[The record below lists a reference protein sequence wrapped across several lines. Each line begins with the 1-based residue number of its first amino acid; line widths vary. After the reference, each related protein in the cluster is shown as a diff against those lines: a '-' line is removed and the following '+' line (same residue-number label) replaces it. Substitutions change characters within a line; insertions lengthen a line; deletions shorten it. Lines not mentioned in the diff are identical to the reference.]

1 MRTNKGFTLLEVLIV
16 VVIAVSVAAFGVP
29 AYKKSQ
35 ERNRYLAA
43 QGVLMDL
50 GNAVRTFRQD
60 LKIDCIS
67 NKVDVKTFP
76 YSTTDDVQL
85 AYSWQTT
92 TQEGD
97 LSSLTTDAAMG
108 AAMFTRK
115 YMSPIQFPTG
125 TSVYKGYSFY
135 ICPQNSSSPSNC
147 CGGDSS
153 VVACTTN
160 GIKTSEYEWARYH
173 KNGMITQKN

>member
-1 MRTNKGFTLLEVLIV
+1 MRKSNKGFTLLEVLIV
-16 VVIAVSVAAFGVP
+16 VVIAVCVAAFGVP

-76 YSTTDDVQL
+76 YSTTAVQL
-85 AYSWQTT
+85 AYSWQKN

-97 LSSLTTDAAMG
+97 LSSLTTNAAMG

-115 YMSPIQFPTG
+115 YLAPIPF
-125 TSVYKGYSFY
+125 TSGSTFKGYTFFL
-135 ICPQNSSSPSNC
+135 CPQTTSSSSYC
-147 CGGDSS
+147 CGGDST
-153 VVACTTN
+153 VVACTRNTSSTN
-160 GIKTSEYEWARYH
+160 YQWARYH
-173 KNGMITQKN
+173 KDGSITQSN

>member
-1 MRTNKGFTLLEVLIV
+1 MRKTNKGFTLLEVLIV

-60 LKIDCIS
+60 LRINCIAEGKS
-67 NKVDVKTFP
+67 LKTFP
-76 YSTTDDVQL
+76 YTASAAQL
-85 AYSWQTT
+85 LSSWQTT
-92 TQEGD
+92 TQE
-97 LSSLTTDAAMG
+97 SEFCSLTSNAAMG

-115 YMSPIQFPTG
+115 YMAPISF
-125 TSVYKGYSFY
+125 TSGSTFKGYSFFL
-135 ICPQNSSSPSNC
+135 CPQNTSSSSYC
-147 CGGDSS
+147 CGSDSS
-153 VVACTTN
+153 VVACIRN
-160 GIKTSEYEWARYH
+160 TSSSNYAWARYH
-173 KNGMITQKN
+173 KDGTITQSN

>member
-50 GNAVRTFRQD
+50 GNAVRTLRQD
-60 LKIDCIS
+60 LAIS
-67 NKVDVKTFP
+67 SSRTFP
-76 YSTTDDVQL
+76 ISSATQL
-85 AYSWQTT
+85 LSSWQTT
-92 TQEGD
+92 TQEGELAD
-97 LSSLTTDAAMG
+97 LSTDADLG

-135 ICPQNSSSPSNC
+135 ICPQNSSSTSNC

-160 GIKTSEYEWARYH
+160 GISSSNYEWARYH

>member
-1 MRTNKGFTLLEVLIV
+1 MRKSNKGFTLLEVLIV

-67 NKVDVKTFP
+67 NGVDVKTFP
-76 YSTTDDVQL
+76 YSTTAVQL
-85 AYSWQTT
+85 AY
-92 TQEGD
+92 
-97 LSSLTTDAAMG
+97 
-108 AAMFTRK
+108 
-115 YMSPIQFPTG
+115 
-125 TSVYKGYSFY
+125 V
-135 ICPQNSSSPSNC
+135 
-147 CGGDSS
+147 
-153 VVACTTN
+153 
-160 GIKTSEYEWARYH
+160 
-173 KNGMITQKN
+173 

>member
-1 MRTNKGFTLLEVLIV
+1 MRKSNKGFTLLEVLIV

-60 LKIDCIS
+60 LRIS
-67 NKVDVKTFP
+67 CMSSGSAGKNFP
-76 YSTTDDVQL
+76 TSAVLLRSNLQN
-85 AYSWQTT
+85 T

-97 LSSLTTDAAMG
+97 FCSLTSNASMVS
-108 AAMFTRK
+108 AMFTRK
-115 YMSPIQFPTG
+115 YLAPIQFATG
-125 TSVYKGYSFY
+125 TDVYKGYSFY
-135 ICPQNSSSPSNC
+135 ICPQNSSSSSYC

-153 VVACTTN
+153 VVACTRN
-160 GIKTSEYEWARYH
+160 TSSSNYALARYH
-173 KNGMITQKN
+173 KDGTITQSN

>member
-1 MRTNKGFTLLEVLIV
+1 MRKSNKGFTLLEVLIV

-76 YSTTDDVQL
+76 DSTAAVQL
-85 AYSWQTT
+85 RSNWQTT

-97 LSSLTTDAAMG
+97 LSSLTTNADMG

-115 YMSPIQFPTG
+115 YLAPIQFPTG
-125 TSVYKGYSFY
+125 THVYKGYSFY
-135 ICPQNSSSPSNC
+135 ICPQTTSSSSYC
-147 CGGDSS
+147 CGGDST
-153 VVACTTN
+153 VVACTRNTSSTN
-160 GIKTSEYEWARYH
+160 YQWARYH
-173 KNGMITQKN
+173 KDGSITQSN

>member
-1 MRTNKGFTLLEVLIV
+1 MRKSNKGFTLLEVLIV

-76 YSTTDDVQL
+76 TTAVQL
-85 AYSWQTT
+85 RSNWQTT

-97 LSSLTTDAAMG
+97 LSSLTDDATMG
-108 AAMFTRK
+108 TAMFTRK
-115 YMSPIQFPTG
+115 YLAPIPF
-125 TSVYKGYSFY
+125 TSGNTFKGYTFFL
-135 ICPQNSSSPSNC
+135 CPQTTSSSSYC
-147 CGGDSS
+147 CGGDST
-153 VVACTTN
+153 VVACTRNTSSTN
-160 GIKTSEYEWARYH
+160 YQWARYH
-173 KNGMITQKN
+173 KDGSITQSN